1 MQKPL
6 LKLTSLLLF
15 ALLIFGNKASFAQAE
30 NIDQDLERALAL
42 SRQEANLQ
50 RVIEESKYD
59 DFVDSRKLPSSST
72 TSTFDSDMAAAIAA
86 SVASTSTSGMVGET
100 ASDRDL
106 ELAMKLS
113 KQESMGPEIVD
124 LLGDDDDEYD
134 DDDNEHGRT
143 CNMKGSAESSPKP
156 PLHHSNENKTVI
168 ES

>member
-1 MQKPL
+1 
-6 LKLTSLLLF
+6 
-15 ALLIFGNKASFAQAE
+15 
-30 NIDQDLERALAL
+30 
-42 SRQEANLQ
+42 
-50 RVIEESKYD
+50 
-59 DFVDSRKLPSSST
+59 
-72 TSTFDSDMAAAIAA
+72 MAAAIAA

-143 CNMKGSAESSPKP
+143 CNMKGSADSSPKP

-168 ES
+168 ESQPDVNKVPAIADSTTFDDPAEKRRLAAEAAMKRFAS

>member
-1 MQKPL
+1 M
-6 LKLTSLLLF
+6 
-15 ALLIFGNKASFAQAE
+15 
-30 NIDQDLERALAL
+30 

-143 CNMKGSAESSPKP
+143 CNMKESAESSPKL
-156 PLHHSNENKTVI
+156 PLHSKENKTVI
-168 ES
+168 ESQPDVNKVPAIADSTIFDDPAEKRRLAAEAAMKRFAS